1 MVRGVLRKAKVAEG
15 EEIVFVSLIEG
26 RGGKR
31 SKGKG
36 GSEKAKAWLE
46 AERLS
51 LEEAAFLVEKGKLR
65 VEDAE
70 GKELSVEGFLS
81 VALAIQPR
89 FMLRYIVFKDLRERG
104 YAVRCGKDFF
114 WLFPRGSKGE
124 KPAKAF
130 IRILSERDAVSLA
143 EIERLV
149 SLAENMR
156 KEAILAIVDEES
168 DITYYE
174 LRSFKVADTLRNE
187 AEEQK
192 ESGRKEGATAAE
204 ASLLGDRVFLWDA
217 ENVRH
222 IHDFG
227 TLTQEGKLQLSLV
240 EAAYLLKKGIIS
252 VKNASEDASA
262 RAKAKAKVGVAGEE
276 CENEKEAVSA
286 RIDFSRFVRHASAVD
301 EGFSAKFAVYEDLRE
316 RGLIPKTGF
325 KFGSH
330 FRVYEASCDKH
341 SAFLVH
347 VLPAEHTFST
357 HELAR
362 AVRLAHGVRKRML
375 FAFIRNGGVKYVE
388 VARKKL

>member
-1 MVRGVLRKAKVAEG
+1 MVRGVLRKAKVAES

-26 RGGKR
+26 RGGKGG
-31 SKGKG
+31 KGRG

-81 VALAIQPR
+81 VALALQPR

-130 IRILSERDAVSLA
+130 IRIFSERDAVSLA
-143 EIERLV
+143 EIERLA

-174 LRSFKVADTLRNE
+174 VRSFKAADTLHN
-187 AEEQK
+187 
-192 ESGRKEGATAAE
+192 
-204 ASLLGDRVFLWDA
+204 
-217 ENVRH
+217 
-222 IHDFG
+222 
-227 TLTQEGKLQLSLV
+227 LSL
-240 EAAYLLKKGIIS
+240 IHI
-252 VKNASEDASA
+252 
-262 RAKAKAKVGVAGEE
+262 
-276 CENEKEAVSA
+276 
-286 RIDFSRFVRHASAVD
+286 
-301 EGFSAKFAVYEDLRE
+301 
-316 RGLIPKTGF
+316 
-325 KFGSH
+325 
-330 FRVYEASCDKH
+330 
-341 SAFLVH
+341 
-347 VLPAEHTFST
+347 
-357 HELAR
+357 
-362 AVRLAHGVRKRML
+362 
-375 FAFIRNGGVKYVE
+375 
-388 VARKKL
+388 

>member
-26 RGGKR
+26 REGKGGKGG
-31 SKGKG
+31 KGKG

-143 EIERLV
+143 EIERLT

-174 LRSFKVADTLRNE
+174 VRSFKAADTLRNE

-192 ESGRKEGATAAE
+192 EGERKERATAAE

-217 ENVRH
+217 ETVRH
-222 IHDFG
+222 IHNFG
-227 TLTQEGKLQLSLV
+227 TLTPEGKLQLSLV
-240 EAAYLLKKGIIS
+240 EAAYLLKKGVIS
-252 VKNASEDASA
+252 VKNASEGA
-262 RAKAKAKVGVAGEE
+262 RAKVGVAGEE
-276 CENEKEAVSA
+276 CEKVKEAVSA
-286 RIDFSRFVRHASAVD
+286 RMDFSQFVKHASAVD
-301 EGFSAKFAVYEDLRE
+301 ECFSAKFAVYEDLRE

>member
-1 MVRGVLRKAKVAEG
+1 MVRGVLRKAKIAEG
-15 EEIVFVSLIEG
+15 EEIVFVSLTEG
-26 RGGKR
+26 RGGKGG
-31 SKGKG
+31 KGKG

-46 AERLS
+46 AKRLS

-81 VALAIQPR
+81 VGLAIQPR

-130 IRILSERDAVSLA
+130 IRIFSERDAVSLA
-143 EIERLV
+143 EIERLA

-174 LRSFKVADTLRNE
+174 VRSFKVADTLRNE

-192 ESGRKEGATAAE
+192 KDGRKERVTAAE
-204 ASLLGDRVFLWDA
+204 ASLLGDRVFIWDA

-252 VKNASEDASA
+252 VKNASEGA
-262 RAKAKAKVGVAGEE
+262 RARAKVGVVGEE
-276 CENEKEAVSA
+276 GEKVKEAGSA
-286 RIDFSRFVRHASAVD
+286 RMDFPQFVKHASAVD
-301 EGFSAKFAVYEDLRE
+301 ECFSAKFAVYEDLRE

>member
-26 RGGKR
+26 RGGKGR
-31 SKGKG
+31 G

-104 YAVRCGKDFF
+104 YAVRCGRDFF

-143 EIERLV
+143 EIEKLA

-156 KEAILAIVDEES
+156 KEAILAIVDEDS

-174 LRSFKVADTLRNE
+174 LRSFKAADTLRNE

-192 ESGRKEGATAAE
+192 EGGRKEGATAAE
-204 ASLLGDRVFLWDA
+204 ASLLGDRVFIWDA
-217 ENVRH
+217 ETARY

-252 VKNASEDASA
+252 VKNVSEGA
-262 RAKAKAKVGVAGEE
+262 RAKVGVAGEE
-276 CENEKEAVSA
+276 CENVKEAVSA
-286 RIDFSRFVRHASAVD
+286 RMDFSQFVKHASAVD
-301 EGFSAKFAVYEDLRE
+301 ECFSAKFAVYEDLRE

-325 KFGSH
+325 KFGAH
-330 FRVYEASCDKH
+330 FRVYESSCDKH

-347 VLPAEHTFST
+347 VLPAEHTFSM

-375 FAFIRNGGVKYVE
+375 FAFICNGGVKYVE

>member
-26 RGGKR
+26 RGGKGG
-31 SKGKG
+31 KGKG

-46 AERLS
+46 AKRLS

-130 IRILSERDAVSLA
+130 IRILSERDAVSLV
-143 EIERLV
+143 EIERLA

-174 LRSFKVADTLRNE
+174 VRSFKAAGTLRNE

-192 ESGRKEGATAAE
+192 EGRRKEGATAAE
-204 ASLLGDRVFLWDA
+204 ASLLGDRVFIWDA
-217 ENVRH
+217 ETARH

-252 VKNASEDASA
+252 VKNASEGA
-262 RAKAKAKVGVAGEE
+262 RARAEVGVAGEE
-276 CENEKEAVSA
+276 CEDVKEAVSA
-286 RIDFSRFVRHASAVD
+286 RMDFSQFVKHASAVD
-301 EGFSAKFAVYEDLRE
+301 ECFSAKFAVYEDLRE

-347 VLPAEHTFST
+347 VLPAEHIFST

>member
-1 MVRGVLRKAKVAEG
+1 MVRGVLRKAKGAEG

-26 RGGKR
+26 RGGKGG
-31 SKGKG
+31 KGKG
-36 GSEKAKAWLE
+36 SSEKAKAWLE
-46 AERLS
+46 SERLS

-143 EIERLV
+143 EIERLA

-174 LRSFKVADTLRNE
+174 VRSFKAGDTLRNE

-192 ESGRKEGATAAE
+192 EGGRKEGATAAE
-204 ASLLGDRVFLWDA
+204 ASLLGDRVFIWDA

-240 EAAYLLKKGIIS
+240 EAAYLLKKGVIS
-252 VKNASEDASA
+252 VKNASEG
-262 RAKAKAKVGVAGEE
+262 AKAKVGVTGEE
-276 CENEKEAVSA
+276 CVKEAVSA
-286 RIDFSRFVRHASAVD
+286 MDFSQFVRHASAVD
-301 EGFSAKFAVYEDLRE
+301 ECFSAKFAVYEDLRE

-330 FRVYEASCDKH
+330 FRVYEASCDRH

-375 FAFIRNGGVKYVE
+375 FAFIRDGGVKYVE

>member
-26 RGGKR
+26 REGKGGK
-31 SKGKG
+31 SKG

-130 IRILSERDAVSLA
+130 IYILSERDAVSLA
-143 EIERLV
+143 EIERLA

-174 LRSFKVADTLRNE
+174 VRSFKAAETPRNE

-192 ESGRKEGATAAE
+192 ESRRKERATAAE
-204 ASLLGDRVFLWDA
+204 ASLLGDRVFIWDA
-217 ENVRH
+217 ETARH

-252 VKNASEDASA
+252 VKNASEGARV
-262 RAKAKAKVGVAGEE
+262 RAKVRVAGEE
-276 CENEKEAVSA
+276 GENVKEAVSA
-286 RIDFSRFVRHASAVD
+286 RMDFSQFVKHASAVD
-301 EGFSAKFAVYEDLRE
+301 ECFSAKFAVYEDLRE